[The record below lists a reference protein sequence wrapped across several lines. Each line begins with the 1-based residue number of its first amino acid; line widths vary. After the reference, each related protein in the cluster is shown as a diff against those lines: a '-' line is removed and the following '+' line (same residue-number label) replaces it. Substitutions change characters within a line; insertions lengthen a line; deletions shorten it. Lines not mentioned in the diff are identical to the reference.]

1 MENRPKL
8 AALAVVV
15 RDAHVLL
22 VRRRNPPD
30 VGLWGYPGGHVEW
43 GETVA
48 EAAMRELHEETG
60 VVAEAIGWLDNLD
73 TIVRDGDGVVRHH
86 YLLVAILCRWRDGQ
100 PEPRDDVSE
109 AAWLPVADVLAGRYE
124 ASAQVDEVLSRAL
137 STADNTGPR

>member
-48 EAAMRELHEETG
+48 EAAMRELHEETALR
-60 VVAEAIGWLDNLD
+60 AEPLGYLTNVDFISAGAMLYKVSGSSV
-73 TIVRDGDGVVRHH
+73 TI
-86 YLLVAILCRWRDGQ
+86 LKQQC
-100 PEPRDDVSE
+100 S
-109 AAWLPVADVLAGRYE
+109 
-124 ASAQVDEVLSRAL
+124 
-137 STADNTGPR
+137 